1 MRDLAEGIEERL
13 EKTGVWEAPAPTDSI
28 YVATIRAVVQRAALT
43 PAMANRKVIV
53 VGDAHRMISQEGSD
67 QAANAFLKLLEEP
80 LPNTTIILTSSS
92 PSSLLPTIRSRVIA
106 VRVPALTPD
115 ARRQLEALGVHPKGA
130 SDAAAAAA
138 QLYDAAKGDDA
149 ARFRVAF
156 RQGGAGARGG
166 FTASLDALTALL
178 HDKARAATEND
189 HDVSAA
195 GHSRAIAVVE
205 EAKRL
210 ARQNGNPQL
219 ITATLLMDLA
229 PLVS

>member
-1 MRDLAEGIEERL
+1 
-13 EKTGVWEAPAPTDSI
+13 V
-28 YVATIRAVVQRAALT
+28 VA
-43 PAMANRKVIV
+43 
-53 VGDAHRMISQEGSD
+53 DAHRMISQEGSD

-130 SDAAAAAA
+130 SDAAAAAV
-138 QLYDAAKGDDA
+138 QLYDAAKGDDG
-149 ARFRVAF
+149 ARYRVAF
-156 RQGGAGARGG
+156 RQGSAGARGG

-178 HDKARAATEND
+178 HDKARAAAEND